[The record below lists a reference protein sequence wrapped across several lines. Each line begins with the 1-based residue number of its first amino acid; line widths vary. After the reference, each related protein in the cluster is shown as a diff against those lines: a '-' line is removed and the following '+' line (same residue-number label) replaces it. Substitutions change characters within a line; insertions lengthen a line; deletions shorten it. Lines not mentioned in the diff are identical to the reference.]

1 MITFA
6 RIWLS
11 ALLRRQ
17 SARLIGTTLGIALT
31 VGLLA
36 AIAGFFASTES
47 TMTRQAIAD
56 VPIDWQVQLAPGSDP
71 NAAAQELQSSPG
83 AANVVQVG
91 YFDTPGFQASTGNT
105 VQTTGPGKVLGLGP
119 GYRETFPAEVRDLVG
134 SGSVLLAQQTA
145 ANLHAA
151 PGSVVTIQRGAGLD
165 PVQVTVDGIVDLP
178 MADPLFQTIG
188 ASAGSAPQAPPDNVL
203 LLPLDQWH
211 ALFDP
216 VAAISPSSAVIQLH
230 ASIPHHLPSSPTNAF
245 TQVTGEARNYET
257 RMTGQAVVGNN
268 LATRLDVAREEFL
281 YARVLFLFLGLPGV
295 ILAAVLTTVVVA
307 SGAVRRRR
315 DMALLRMRGASTRHI
330 LVAATLESLC
340 VGVIGIILGFTIA
353 AVALRLSLGRWSLGN
368 GTRSTLIWS
377 AVVAAI
383 GLVIAALTVLY
394 PAWRDSRGQTVAMS
408 RRAILREHGRW
419 WERIGL
425 DFILLALA
433 GIVYWRAARNGY
445 QIVVVPEGI
454 PTVSVSYTSFF
465 APLLLWLGASLLA
478 LRLTR
483 LVLARNGRMISFITN
498 PLSGRLSSLVGASI
512 SRQRGRIAVGLTI
525 LALAIAFA
533 SSTAIF
539 NATYQTQANV
549 DAELSNGADV
559 TITGVQGYDGAAVIP
574 QIATLPG
581 VAAVQPMQ
589 HRFAYVGNDLQDLYG
604 VDPASLGSATRI
616 VDAFF
621 VGGSAHEVM
630 TRLANTPDG
639 VLVSPETV
647 LDYQLQLGDTIKLR
661 LKSAADGQYHAIPFH
676 YVGVAREFPT
686 APSDSFLV
694 ANSTYIAQQTGSGAA
709 ETVLIR
715 TNGDPAG
722 VANQVRTTLGPASG
736 ATVRDIAAQQRMI
749 NSSLTAVS
757 LHGLTRIE
765 LAFAIILAAAGS
777 GLVLALGLDDRR
789 RTLAIAASLGAK
801 SRQLGSF
808 VWSEAGVI
816 LLGGLVGGYLL
827 GWGVAHMLIK
837 LLTHVFD
844 PPPQHATIPWV
855 YLAVLTVVTIAAI
868 AIAGRSI
875 TRTSQRE
882 ILQTIRRL

>member
-1 MITFA
+1 M
-6 RIWLS
+6 S
-11 ALLRRQ
+11 
-17 SARLIGTTLGIALT
+17 
-31 VGLLA
+31 
-36 AIAGFFASTES
+36 
-47 TMTRQAIAD
+47 
-56 VPIDWQVQLAPGSDP
+56 
-71 NAAAQELQSSPG
+71 
-83 AANVVQVG
+83 
-91 YFDTPGFQASTGNT
+91 
-105 VQTTGPGKVLGLGP
+105 
-119 GYRETFPAEVRDLVG
+119 
-134 SGSVLLAQQTA
+134 
-145 ANLHAA
+145 
-151 PGSVVTIQRGAGLD
+151 
-165 PVQVTVDGIVDLP
+165 
-178 MADPLFQTIG
+178 
-188 ASAGSAPQAPPDNVL
+188 
-203 LLPLDQWH
+203 
-211 ALFDP
+211 
-216 VAAISPSSAVIQLH
+216 
-230 ASIPHHLPSSPTNAF
+230 
-245 TQVTGEARNYET
+245 
-257 RMTGQAVVGNN
+257 
-268 LATRLDVAREEFL
+268 AREEFL
-281 YARVLFLFLGLPGV
+281 YARVLFLFLGLPGA
-295 ILAAVLTTVVVA
+295 ILAAVLTTVIVA
-307 SGAVRRRR
+307 AGAVRRRR

-647 LDYQLQLGDTIKLR
+647 LDFQLQLGDTIKLR

-694 ANSTYIAQQTGSGAA
+694 ANSSYIAQQTGSAAA

-722 VANQVRTTLGPASG
+722 VANQMRTTLGPASG

-777 GLVLALGLDDRR
+777 GLVLALGLDERR

-844 PPPQHATIPWV
+844 PPPQQATIPWV
-855 YLAVLTVVTIAAI
+855 YLAVLTVVTIGGDRNRRPVHYPDKPARDTADDPALVNTGDIRQRAGIRCTSGAMTRSLYRATTAVAKAAAPI
-868 AIAGRSI
+868 PTQSITPLTESSSETIVGEAIPAIVQTNENSARYRPRRASGARAVGAPPFCGRWKISPPLAITMARNTYGITIIAGINSPNAKSPAPI
-875 TRTSQRE
+875 SQTAA
-882 ILQTIRRL
+882 QST